1 VSLAL
6 RLCLPRARARPAEI
20 RSTTLPELARH
31 FIFGV
36 HAVLGALA
44 LVAALTAFPVPAS
57 ATKIERIVSP
67 RGIAAWLVYEPSVPL
82 IAFDF
87 AFSGGATQDPPE
99 KPGVATMAAGLLDE
113 GAGDIDSNGF
123 HEQLEAKAIEMSF
136 TATRDYVSGS
146 LRTLS
151 ENQTDA
157 FRLLKLALTAP
168 RFDAE
173 DVERIRE
180 EMLSSLRR
188 ATTSPNE
195 LASQRWWATAFAGHP
210 YARPPRGTLESVPAI
225 NAEDLR
231 AFTRKVFARD
241 NLKVGIVGNIDAAT
255 AGMLIDQVF
264 GDLPPHSALS
274 PVSNAIPQGL
284 GQKIAIDLDV
294 PQSVLIIGG
303 AGILRKDP
311 DFMAAFV
318 MNHVL
323 GGSAFSSRL
332 YKEVR
337 EARGLAYSVYSA
349 VMPLDYTSLFLSG
362 TATRS
367 DRTGQA
373 LEVMEA
379 EIRKLA
385 QTGPTEEELTKAKS
399 FLTGSFALR
408 FDTSTK
414 IAEQLVQIQLD
425 DLGIDYIDK
434 RNDLVNAVTMADV
447 KRAAKRLLD
456 ANMLVTVV
464 GRPEALPAIGKSQPL
479 SAKGG

>member
-1 VSLAL
+1 
-6 RLCLPRARARPAEI
+6 
-20 RSTTLPELARH
+20 
-31 FIFGV
+31 
-36 HAVLGALA
+36 
-44 LVAALTAFPVPAS
+44 
-57 ATKIERIVSP
+57 
-67 RGIAAWLVYEPSVPL
+67 
-82 IAFDF
+82 
-87 AFSGGATQDPPE
+87 
-99 KPGVATMAAGLLDE
+99 
-113 GAGDIDSNGF
+113 
-123 HEQLEAKAIEMSF
+123 
-136 TATRDYVSGS
+136 
-146 LRTLS
+146 
-151 ENQTDA
+151 
-157 FRLLKLALTAP
+157 
-168 RFDAE
+168 
-173 DVERIRE
+173 
-180 EMLSSLRR
+180 
-188 ATTSPNE
+188 
-195 LASQRWWATAFAGHP
+195 
-210 YARPPRGTLESVPAI
+210 
-225 NAEDLR
+225 
-231 AFTRKVFARD
+231 
-241 NLKVGIVGNIDAAT
+241 
-255 AGMLIDQVF
+255 
-264 GDLPPHSALS
+264 
-274 PVSNAIPQGL
+274 
-284 GQKIAIDLDV
+284 
-294 PQSVLIIGG
+294 
-303 AGILRKDP
+303 
-311 DFMAAFV
+311 MAAFV

>member
-6 RLCLPRARARPAEI
+6 RHCLLRPVF
-20 RSTTLPELARH
+20 S
-31 FIFGV
+31 
-36 HAVLGALA
+36 A
-44 LVAALTAFPVPAS
+44 LVLVGTLAAFPLPAR

-67 RGIAAWLVYEPSVPL
+67 DGIIAWLVREPSVPL

-87 AFSGGATQDPPE
+87 AFKGGATQDPPE
-99 KPGVATMAAGLLDE
+99 KPGVATMAAELLDE
-113 GAGDIDSNGF
+113 GAGDIDSKDF
-123 HEQLEAKAIEMSF
+123 HERLEAKAIEIGF

-146 LRTLS
+146 LRTLT
-151 ENQTDA
+151 ENQDEA
-157 FRLLKLALTAP
+157 FDLLKLALTAP

-180 EMLSSLRR
+180 QTLSGLRR

-225 NAEDLR
+225 TAQDLK
-231 AFTRKVFARD
+231 AFVQKVFARD
-241 NLKVGIVGNIDAAT
+241 NLKIAIVGNIDAAA
-255 AGMLIDQVF
+255 AGTLIDRVF
-264 GDLPPHSALS
+264 SSLPARSALS
-274 PVSNAIPQGL
+274 PVASASPQGL

-318 MNHVL
+318 LNHIL

-349 VMPLDYTSLFLSG
+349 VMPLDYTALFLSG

-367 DRTGQA
+367 DRTDQA
-373 LEVMEA
+373 LEVMQA

-385 QTGPTEEELTKAKS
+385 ETGPTEEELAKAKS
-399 FLTGSFALR
+399 FLTGSYALR

-414 IAEQLVQIQLD
+414 IAEQLALIQLD

-434 RNDLVNAVTMADV
+434 RNGLIDAVTMPDV
-447 KRAAKRLLD
+447 KRVAKRLLE
-456 ANMLVTVV
+456 AGMLITVV
-464 GRPEALPAIGKSQPL
+464 GKPQVLPAIGKSQPPP
-479 SAKGG
+479 ARGG

>member
-6 RLCLPRARARPAEI
+6 RLCLQRAF
-20 RSTTLPELARH
+20 LGGL
-31 FIFGV
+31 
-36 HAVLGALA
+36 VLMGALTGFSHSA
-44 LVAALTAFPVPAS
+44 G
-57 ATKIERIVSP
+57 ATKIERIVSAG
-67 RGIAAWLVYEPSVPL
+67 GIMAWLVQEPSVPL
-82 IAFDF
+82 IALDF
-87 AFSGGATQDPPE
+87 AFKGGATQDPPE
-99 KPGVATMAAGLLDE
+99 KAGVATMTAALLDE
-113 GAGDIDSNGF
+113 GAGDVDSKSF
-123 HEQLEAKAIEMSF
+123 HERLEAKAIEIGF
-136 TATRDYVSGS
+136 TATRDYMSGS
-146 LRTLS
+146 LRTLT
-151 ENQTDA
+151 ENQDEA
-157 FRLLKLALTAP
+157 FDLLKLALTAP
-168 RFDAE
+168 RFDAP

-180 EMLSSLRR
+180 QTLSGLRR

-225 NAEDLR
+225 TVDDLKS
-231 AFTRKVFARD
+231 FTRKVFARD
-241 NLKVGIVGNIDAAT
+241 NLKVAIVGNIDAAT
-255 AGMLIDQVF
+255 AGRLIDQVF
-264 GDLPPHSALS
+264 GTLPANGTLAPIANTS
-274 PVSNAIPQGL
+274 PQGL

-294 PQSVLIIGG
+294 PQSVLMIGG

-311 DFMAAFV
+311 DFIAAFV
-318 MNHVL
+318 LNHIL

-349 VMPLDYTSLFLSG
+349 VMPLDYTALFMSG

-367 DRTGQA
+367 DRTDQA
-373 LEVMEA
+373 LEVMVA

-385 QTGPTEEELTKAKS
+385 ETGPTEEELAKAKS

-434 RNDLVNAVTMADV
+434 RNGLVDAVTMADV
-447 KRAAKRLLD
+447 KRVAKRLLD
-456 ANMLVTVV
+456 ASMLVTVV
-464 GRPEALPAIGKSQPL
+464 GKPQPL
-479 SAKGG
+479 PAKGG

>member
-1 VSLAL
+1 MSLTL
-6 RLCLPRARARPAEI
+6 RLCLQR
-20 RSTTLPELARH
+20 
-31 FIFGV
+31 
-36 HAVLGALA
+36 AVLSAL
-44 LVAALTAFPVPAS
+44 LVVGALTAFPLSAS

-67 RGIAAWLVYEPSVPL
+67 GGITAWLVQEPTVPL
-82 IAFDF
+82 IALDF
-87 AFSGGATQDPPE
+87 AFRGGATQDPPE
-99 KPGVATMAAGLLDE
+99 KAGVATMAVALLDE
-113 GAGDIDSNGF
+113 GAGDIDSKSF
-123 HEQLEAKAIEMSF
+123 HERVEAKAIEIGF

-146 LRTLS
+146 LRTLT
-151 ENQTDA
+151 ENQDEA
-157 FRLLKLALTAP
+157 FDLLKLALTAP
-168 RFDAE
+168 RFDAQ

-180 EMLSSLRR
+180 QTLSGLRR

-225 NAEDLR
+225 TVDDLKT
-231 AFTRKVFARD
+231 FTRKVFARD
-241 NLKVGIVGNIDAAT
+241 NLKVAIVGNIDAAT
-255 AGMLIDQVF
+255 AGKLIDRVF
-264 GDLPPHSALS
+264 GSLPDKGALA
-274 PVSNAIPQGL
+274 PVANASPQGL
-284 GQKIAIDLDV
+284 GQRIAIDLDV
-294 PQSVLIIGG
+294 PQSVLMIGG

-311 DFMAAFV
+311 DFIAAFV
-318 MNHVL
+318 LNHIL

-337 EARGLAYSVYSA
+337 EVRGLAYSVYSA
-349 VMPLDYTSLFLSG
+349 VMPLDHAALFVTG

-367 DRTGQA
+367 DRTNQA

-385 QTGPTEEELTKAKS
+385 ETGPTDEELAKAKS

-434 RNDLVNAVTMADV
+434 RNGLIEAVTMADV
-447 KRAAKRLLD
+447 KRVARRLLD
-456 ANMLVTVV
+456 ASMLVTVV
-464 GRPEALPAIGKSQPL
+464 GKPQPL
-479 SAKGG
+479 PAKGG

>member
-1 VSLAL
+1 
-6 RLCLPRARARPAEI
+6 
-20 RSTTLPELARH
+20 
-31 FIFGV
+31 
-36 HAVLGALA
+36 LGALA
-44 LVAALTAFPVPAS
+44 LAGTLTAFPLSAS
-57 ATKIERIVSP
+57 ASKIESIVSP
-67 RGIAAWLVYEPSVPL
+67 RGIMAWLVQEPSVPL

-87 AFSGGATQDPPE
+87 AFKGGATQDPPE
-99 KPGVATMAAGLLDE
+99 KPGVATMAMALLDE
-113 GAGDIDSNGF
+113 GAGDVDSKAF
-123 HEQLEAKAIEMSF
+123 HERVEAKAIEMGF
-136 TATRDYVSGS
+136 AATRDYVSGS

-151 ENQTDA
+151 ENQNEA
-157 FRLLKLALTAP
+157 FELLKLALTAP
-168 RFDAE
+168 RFDGQ

-180 EMLSSLRR
+180 EMLSGLRR

-210 YARPPRGTLESVPAI
+210 YARPPRGTLQSVPAI
-225 NAEDLR
+225 GAEDLR
-231 AFTRKVFARD
+231 AFTRKIFARD
-241 NLKVGIVGNIDAAT
+241 NLKVAIVGNLDAAA
-255 AGMLIDQVF
+255 AGTLIDQVF
-264 GDLPPHSALS
+264 GSLPAHSALS
-274 PVSNAIPQGL
+274 PVTSASPQGL

-318 MNHVL
+318 LNHVL

-332 YKEVR
+332 YREVR

-349 VMPLDYTSLFLSG
+349 VMPLDYTALFLSG

-385 QTGPTEEELTKAKS
+385 QTGPTEEELAKAKS

-414 IAEQLVQIQLD
+414 IAEQLVQLQLD

-447 KRAAKRLLD
+447 KRVAKRLLE

-464 GRPEALPAIGKSQPL
+464 GRPEALPAIGKSQPQL
-479 SAKGG
+479 PAKGG

>member
-1 VSLAL
+1 VSLTL
-6 RLCLPRARARPAEI
+6 RLCLQR
-20 RSTTLPELARH
+20 
-31 FIFGV
+31 
-36 HAVLGALA
+36 AVLSAL
-44 LVAALTAFPVPAS
+44 LVVGALTAFPLSAG

-67 RGIAAWLVYEPSVPL
+67 GGIMAWLVQEPTVPL
-82 IAFDF
+82 IALDF
-87 AFSGGATQDPPE
+87 AFRGGATQDPPE
-99 KPGVATMAAGLLDE
+99 KAGVATMAVALLDE
-113 GAGDIDSNGF
+113 GAGDIDSKSF
-123 HEQLEAKAIEMSF
+123 HERIEAKAIEIGF

-146 LRTLS
+146 LRTLT
-151 ENQTDA
+151 ENQDEA
-157 FRLLKLALTAP
+157 FDLLKLALTAP
-168 RFDAE
+168 RFDAQ

-180 EMLSSLRR
+180 QTLSGLRR

-225 NAEDLR
+225 TVDDLR
-231 AFTRKVFARD
+231 TFTRRVFARD
-241 NLKVGIVGNIDAAT
+241 NLKVAIVGNIDAAT
-255 AGMLIDQVF
+255 AGKLIDRVF
-264 GDLPPHSALS
+264 GSLPDKGALA
-274 PVSNAIPQGL
+274 PVANASPQGL
-284 GQKIAIDLDV
+284 GQRIAIDLDV
-294 PQSVLIIGG
+294 PQSVLMIGG

-311 DFMAAFV
+311 DFIAAFV
-318 MNHVL
+318 LNHTL

-337 EARGLAYSVYSA
+337 EVRGLAYSVYSA
-349 VMPLDYTSLFLSG
+349 VMPLDHAALFVSG

-367 DRTGQA
+367 DRTNQA

-385 QTGPTEEELTKAKS
+385 ETGPTDEELAKAKS

-434 RNDLVNAVTMADV
+434 RNGLIEAVTMADV
-447 KRAAKRLLD
+447 KRVARRLLD
-456 ANMLVTVV
+456 ASMLVTVV
-464 GRPEALPAIGKSQPL
+464 GKPQPL
-479 SAKGG
+479 PAKGG

>member
-1 VSLAL
+1 MSPAL
-6 RLCLPRARARPAEI
+6 RLCLRRAI
-20 RSTTLPELARH
+20 LS
-31 FIFGV
+31 
-36 HAVLGALA
+36 A
-44 LVAALTAFPVPAS
+44 LVLVGALTAFPLSAG

-67 RGIAAWLVYEPSVPL
+67 GGIVAWLVYEPSVPL

-87 AFSGGATQDPPE
+87 AFKGGATQDPPE
-99 KPGVATMAAGLLDE
+99 RAGVATMTAALLDE
-113 GAGDIDSNGF
+113 GAGDIDSKSF
-123 HEQLEAKAIEMSF
+123 HERLEAKAIEIGF

-146 LRTLS
+146 LRTLT
-151 ENQTDA
+151 ENQDEA
-157 FRLLKLALTAP
+157 FDLLKLALTAP

-173 DVERIRE
+173 DMDRIRE
-180 EMLSSLRR
+180 QTLSGLRR

-210 YARPPRGTLESVPAI
+210 YARPPRGTLESVPTI
-225 NAEDLR
+225 TAEDVR
-231 AFTRKVFARD
+231 AFARKVFARD
-241 NLKVGIVGNIDAAT
+241 NLKIGIVGNIDAAT
-255 AGMLIDQVF
+255 AGTLIDRVF
-264 GDLPPHSALS
+264 GSLPARSALS
-274 PVSNAIPQGL
+274 PVASASPQGL

-318 MNHVL
+318 LNHIL

-337 EARGLAYSVYSA
+337 EVRGLAYSVYSA
-349 VMPLDYTSLFLSG
+349 VMPLDYTALFLSG

-367 DRTGQA
+367 DRTDQA
-373 LEVMEA
+373 LDVMQA

-385 QTGPTEEELTKAKS
+385 QSGPTEEELAKAKS
-399 FLTGSFALR
+399 FLTGSYGLR

-414 IAEQLVQIQLD
+414 VAEQLVQIQLE

-434 RNDLVNAVTMADV
+434 RNGLVDAVTMADV
-447 KRAAKRLLD
+447 KRVAKRLLE
-456 ANMLVTVV
+456 ASMLITVV
-464 GRPEALPAIGKSQPL
+464 GKPHMAP
-479 SAKGG
+479 AKGG

>member
-1 VSLAL
+1 VTREGWVDLIGTRSILSAL
-6 RLCLPRARARPAEI
+6 
-20 RSTTLPELARH
+20 
-31 FIFGV
+31 
-36 HAVLGALA
+36 VLVGALA
-44 LVAALTAFPVPAS
+44 FPLPAG
-57 ATKIERIVSP
+57 ATKIERVVSP
-67 RGIAAWLVYEPSVPL
+67 GGITAWLVREPSVPL

-87 AFSGGATQDPPE
+87 AFKGGATQDPPE
-99 KPGVATMAAGLLDE
+99 KPGVATMAAALLDE
-113 GAGDIDSNGF
+113 GAGDIDSKDF
-123 HEQLEAKAIEMSF
+123 HERLEAKAIEF
-136 TATRDYVSGS
+136 GLTATRDYVSGS
-146 LRTLS
+146 LRTLT
-151 ENQTDA
+151 ENQDEA
-157 FRLLKLALTAP
+157 FDLLKLALTAP

-180 EMLSSLRR
+180 QTLSGLRR

-225 NAEDLR
+225 TARDLK
-231 AFTRKVFARD
+231 AFVHKVFARD
-241 NLKVGIVGNIDAAT
+241 NLKIAIVGNIDAT
-255 AGMLIDQVF
+255 AAGTLIDRVF
-264 GDLPPHSALS
+264 GSLPAQSALS
-274 PVSNAIPQGL
+274 PVASASPQGL

-294 PQSVLIIGG
+294 PQSVLFIGG

-318 MNHVL
+318 LNHVL

-349 VMPLDYTSLFLSG
+349 VLPLDYTSLFLSG

-367 DRTGQA
+367 DRTDQA
-373 LEVMEA
+373 LEVMQA

-385 QTGPTEEELTKAKS
+385 ETGPTEEELAKAKS
-399 FLTGSFALR
+399 FLTGSYALR

-434 RNDLVNAVTMADV
+434 RNGLIDAVTMADV
-447 KRAAKRLLD
+447 KRAAKRLLE

-464 GRPEALPAIGKSQPL
+464 GKPQVLPAIGKSQPPP
-479 SAKGG
+479 AKGG

>member
-1 VSLAL
+1 VRLAL
-6 RLCLPRARARPAEI
+6 RLRLLRARARLAEI
-20 RSTTLPELARH
+20 RSTTVPGLARQ
-31 FIFGV
+31 FILGGR
-36 HAVLGALA
+36 AVFGALA
-44 LVAALTAFPVPAS
+44 LVAALAAFPGSAS
-57 ATKIERIVSP
+57 ATKIEAIVSP
-67 RGIAAWLVYEPSVPL
+67 RGIMAWLVRDPSVPL

-87 AFSGGATQDPPE
+87 AFRGGATQDPPE
-99 KPGVATMAAGLLDE
+99 KPGVATMATALLDE
-113 GAGDIDSNGF
+113 GAGDIDSTAF
-123 HEQLEAKAIEMSF
+123 HERLEAKAIEMGF

-151 ENQTDA
+151 ENQNEA
-157 FRLLKLALTAP
+157 FELLKLALTAP
-168 RFDAE
+168 RFDAP

-180 EMLSSLRR
+180 EMLSALRR

-195 LASQRWWATAFAGHP
+195 LASQRWWATAFPGHP
-210 YARPPRGTLESVPAI
+210 YSRPPHGTLESVPAI
-225 NAEDLR
+225 GAEDLR

-241 NLKVGIVGNIDAAT
+241 NLKIAIVGNIDAAA
-255 AGMLIDQVF
+255 AGTLIDQVF
-264 GDLPPHSALS
+264 GNLPAHSALS
-274 PVSNAIPQGL
+274 PVTNASPQGL

-311 DFMAAFV
+311 DFMASFV
-318 MNHVL
+318 LNHVL

-332 YKEVR
+332 YREVR

-385 QTGPTEEELTKAKS
+385 ETGPTEEELAKAKS

-434 RNDLVNAVTMADV
+434 RNDLVNAVTLADV
-447 KRAAKRLLD
+447 KRVAKRLLE
-456 ANMLVTVV
+456 ANMLITVV
-464 GRPEALPAIGKSQPL
+464 GRPEALPTVGKSQPL
-479 SAKGG
+479 PAKGG